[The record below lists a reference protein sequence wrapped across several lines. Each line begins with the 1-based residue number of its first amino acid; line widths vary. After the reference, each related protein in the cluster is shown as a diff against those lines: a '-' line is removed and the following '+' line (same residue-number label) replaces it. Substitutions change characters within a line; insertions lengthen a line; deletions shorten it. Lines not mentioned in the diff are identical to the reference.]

1 MRQSRLEAR
10 YAYLFISPFFV
21 LFIIFGL
28 FPLVSTV
35 FMSFFKW
42 DILGSHVFR
51 GIDNYAML
59 LTDPSFYKAMANT
72 FLIWFFTTIPQL
84 LICLLLAVLLNAE
97 YIAGRNLFRLAIFM
111 PNITSIVAVSLIF
124 SVVFG
129 NNFGL
134 VNQVLKMLGL
144 EAIKWTGTSAGTI
157 SAISIMVNWRWI
169 GQGVVIFLAALQA
182 VPKDY
187 YEAADLDGASSF
199 RKFVSITV
207 PVLKP
212 IIIFKLI
219 ISTINGLNIFI
230 EPMIFSGPGGGGS
243 NEGLTMALY
252 MYEEAFTRNNFGY
265 ASTIACMMLI
275 VVALAVALNNIVS
288 SRMKGED

>member
-97 YIAGRNLFRLAIFM
+97 YIAGRNPFRLAIFM
-111 PNITSIVAVSLIF
+111 PNITSIVAVSLVF

>member
-169 GQGVVIFLAALQA
+169 GQGIVIFLAALQA

>member
-1 MRQSRLEAR
+1 M
-10 YAYLFISPFFV
+10 
-21 LFIIFGL
+21 
-28 FPLVSTV
+28 
-35 FMSFFKW
+35 
-42 DILGSHVFR
+42 
-51 GIDNYAML
+51 
-59 LTDPSFYKAMANT
+59 
-72 FLIWFFTTIPQL
+72 
-84 LICLLLAVLLNAE
+84 
-97 YIAGRNLFRLAIFM
+97 
-111 PNITSIVAVSLIF
+111 
-124 SVVFG
+124 
-129 NNFGL
+129 
-134 VNQVLKMLGL
+134 
-144 EAIKWTGTSAGTI
+144 
-157 SAISIMVNWRWI
+157 
-169 GQGVVIFLAALQA
+169 IFLAALQA

>member
-111 PNITSIVAVSLIF
+111 PNITSIVAVSLVF

>member
-111 PNITSIVAVSLIF
+111 PNITS
-124 SVVFG
+124 
-129 NNFGL
+129 
-134 VNQVLKMLGL
+134 LG
-144 EAIKWTGTSAGTI
+144 
-157 SAISIMVNWRWI
+157 
-169 GQGVVIFLAALQA
+169 
-182 VPKDY
+182 
-187 YEAADLDGASSF
+187 
-199 RKFVSITV
+199 
-207 PVLKP
+207 
-212 IIIFKLI
+212 
-219 ISTINGLNIFI
+219 
-230 EPMIFSGPGGGGS
+230 
-243 NEGLTMALY
+243 
-252 MYEEAFTRNNFGY
+252 
-265 ASTIACMMLI
+265 
-275 VVALAVALNNIVS
+275 
-288 SRMKGED
+288 